1 MKEGAGGGGGGGG
14 GLEKTTFKKPNLNR
28 VKQLPSNFNLG
39 LALA

>member
-1 MKEGAGGGGGGGG
+1 MKEGDGGGGQSG
-14 GLEKTTFKKPNLNR
+14 KTTFKKPNLNR